1 MYISV
6 RGCVLYIGTG
16 TYRYMFMYMYMY
28 SSNYEIFTI
37 AAASELKKKK
47 IYTNASYPP
56 VFQQPVP
63 RLPV

>member
-1 MYISV
+1 
-6 RGCVLYIGTG
+6 
-16 TYRYMFMYMYMY
+16 MY

-37 AAASELKKKK
+37 AAASEFKKKKK

>member
-47 IYTNASYPP
+47 YIYKCVLSTS
-56 VFQQPVP
+56 FSTPVP